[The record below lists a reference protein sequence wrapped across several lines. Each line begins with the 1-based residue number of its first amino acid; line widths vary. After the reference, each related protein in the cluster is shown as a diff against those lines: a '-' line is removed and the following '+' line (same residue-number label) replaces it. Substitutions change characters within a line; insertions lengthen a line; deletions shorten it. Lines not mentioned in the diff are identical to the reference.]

1 MKYKID
7 YTIGKK
13 AYSCKIIANTESDA
27 MRKLKIVSAPEKIEI
42 INIVKT
48 DYNVQ

>member
-1 MKYKID
+1 MRYKID

-13 AYSCKIIANTESDA
+13 ACSCKIVANTEADA
-27 MRKLKIVSAPEKIEI
+27 IRKLKIVSAPEKVEI